1 MKKIVFIILSIA
13 WSLLLNAQIFL
24 ENEYET
30 SFLFNFNVT
39 KLIDGKTKYYL
50 VINDTLKIFNLNH
63 TVYKQIPIPQ
73 QFKQEDYSV
82 YYVSDKLF
90 DIDSRVEYLLDH
102 VSYTSKVTGS
112 VKVFNEEG
120 MEIFS
125 ADDYHIFVA
134 YFDGNSI
141 LSTENG
147 VKMILGG
154 WVDDKVRIYSLPG
167 FLPDNIKENA
177 NSPNIFGL
185 SDSYP
190 NPSKEYTRINY
201 RLPRGIND
209 GEIVIFTL
217 NGMELKRFSVDRTSD
232 YLIVTTNDLPA
243 GTYLY
248 HLQTRSGISEGK
260 KMIVI
265 H

>member
-1 MKKIVFIILSIA
+1 MVFIILSIA

-30 SFLFNFNVT
+30 SFFFSFKVT
-39 KLIDGKTKYYL
+39 KLIDSKTKYYL

-63 TVYKQIPIPQ
+63 TMYKQIPIPQ
-73 QFKQEDYSV
+73 QFNQDDYSV
-82 YYVSDKLF
+82 YCVSDKLF
-90 DIDSRVEYLLDH
+90 DIDSKVEYLLDY
-102 VSYTSKVTGS
+102 VSIYTGKVPGG

-120 MEIFS
+120 MELFS
-125 ADDYHIFVA
+125 ADDYHIFIA
-134 YFDGNSI
+134 YFDENPI

-154 WVDDKVRIYSLPG
+154 WVDNKVRIYSLPG

-177 NSPNIFGL
+177 NSPIIFGL

-209 GEIVIFTL
+209 GEIVFFTL
-217 NGMELKRFSVDRTSD
+217 NGMELKRFRVDRTSD
-232 YLIVTTNDLPA
+232 YLIVTTDDLPT

>member
-1 MKKIVFIILSIA
+1 MKKTAFIILSIA

-24 ENEYET
+24 ENEYEA
-30 SFLFNFNVT
+30 SSCFNVT

-63 TVYKQIPIPQ
+63 TVYKQIQLPQ
-73 QFKQEDYSV
+73 QFIQEDYSV
-82 YYVSDKLF
+82 LYVSDKLF
-90 DIDSRVEYLLDH
+90 DIDSRVEYLLFH
-102 VSYTSKVTGS
+102 ISYTGKATVG

-125 ADDYHIFVA
+125 ADDYHIFTE
-134 YFDGNSI
+134 FLGEIPI

-147 VKMILGG
+147 VKMILGS
-154 WVDDKVRIYSLPG
+154 WVYNTVRIYSLPG
-167 FLPDNIKENA
+167 FLPDNIKENI
-177 NSPNIFGL
+177 NFPNIFGL
-185 SDSYP
+185 STSYP

-201 RLPRGIND
+201 RLPKGIND

-217 NGMELKRFSVDRTSD
+217 NGMELKRFRVDRTLG

-248 HLQTRSGISEGK
+248 HLQTRSGISVGK